1 MEHLKHVLGL
11 GAQTAQHAGE
21 PWFIPVCSVC
31 GLVLTAF
38 IIITF
43 GKWRQENTKFKVIL
57 G

>member
-1 MEHLKHVLGL
+1 M
-11 GAQTAQHAGE
+11 AQLAGE

-38 IIITF
+38 IITF
-43 GKWRQENTKFKVIL
+43 GKWRQENMKFKVIF